1 MWPVLSINFGMETPM
16 ASRNFNKSLELVL
29 KHEGG
34 FSNHKADPGG
44 ATNLGITLAN
54 FRRYIKPTGTVEDLK
69 KITKDQAATC
79 YRRHYWDVV
88 AGAELPDGVDFA
100 VFDFGVNS
108 GPSRAAKYLQ
118 KIVGVK
124 QDGKLGPASIAA
136 MKAMPA
142 AEVINRLCDDR
153 LAFLKRLDTWKTFG
167 KGWGSRVSDVRAQAL
182 KMAAQPT
189 PEKPRIIETTVE
201 VEKPTVPKKVE
212 TEVRQ
217 KTSWI
222 SQIFGGLFGGGGFA
236 AWLAGMDRD
245 SLILVGGIGI
255 IVIVVVL
262 FGGEWIIRRVK
273 SIRKEVEA

>member
-1 MWPVLSINFGMETPM
+1 MD
-16 ASRNFNKSLELVL
+16 RNFARSLSLVL

-34 FSNHKADPGG
+34 WSDHSKDPGG
-44 ATNLGITLAN
+44 ATMKGVTLAN
-54 FRRYIKPTGTVEDLK
+54 FRRYVKANA
-69 KITKDQAATC
+69 TKDDLRKISDEQIATT
-79 YRRHYWDVV
+79 YRRHYWDAV

-108 GPSRAAKYLQ
+108 GPSRSIKFLQ

-136 MKAMPA
+136 VKAMPA

-153 LAFLKRLDTWKTFG
+153 LTFLKRLKTWPTFG
-167 KGWGSRVSDVRAQAL
+167 KGWGSRVSDVRSQAL

-222 SQIFGGLFGGGGFA
+222 SWIFGGLFTGGSGA
-236 AWLAGMDRD
+236 SWLAGMDRD
-245 SLILVGGIGI
+245 SLILVGSIGV

-262 FGGEWIIRRVK
+262 IGGEWIIRRVK